1 MLLIICS
8 LLVSEEEEE
17 GQENENEGKES
28 ESEEEAGGD
37 DKSRP
42 VSARSSGA
50 QSVGQSSQKE
60 LIEAEEGAAAAA
72 ADDDNEMP
80 QQTKTGCLAGMWSSR
95 DMLKDNNDQQLFV
108 KVTLRELIVYVFFL
122 VIINYITFGQYT
134 EAPSQMSVAFQALF
148 GSQLE
153 VRNMRQF
160 WDFVEGDLVNGIY
173 WDTLYNKGYR

>member
-1 MLLIICS
+1 M
-8 LLVSEEEEE
+8 VSEEEEE
-17 GQENENEGKES
+17 GQENEEEEEEKES
-28 ESEEEAGGD
+28 ESEEDEAGGD

-72 ADDDNEMP
+72 ADDDEMAPP

-134 EAPSQMSVAFQALF
+134 EGPSQMSVAFQALF